1 MAINFPNSPSVN
13 DIHSEGGVRW
23 KWNGS
28 SWTRASSGPA
38 ITDTITTS
46 NDNSTTTLYPVM
58 VTGTGSNGA
67 KVATSATKSIS
78 FDASDGNLTV
88 AGNISVG
95 GTLTYEDVKN
105 VDSVGVG
112 TFRSGAHFGPSTGVG
127 ATISSEGDITA
138 GIITATFVGDGS
150 GLTGVANTDYVHA
163 HTLSV
168 VGVTTLT
175 TLNVNSQVGAAGS
188 VLSSTGSGLNWVSPQ
203 TGPQGAQGV
212 QGAAGAAGA
221 QGAQGHQGLTG
232 AAGAQG
238 HQGRQGA
245 AGAQGAQGHQ
255 GVQGAQG
262 HQGVQGAGG
271 AAGAQ
276 GNQGVQGATN
286 NLTVSTSPPGSPSA
300 GDMWWDSD
308 DGRLGVYYNDGNSS
322 QWVNIN
328 NGPAGAQGAQG
339 RQGAQGATG
348 AQGSVGIASLT
359 ISTGAPSSP
368 NAGDMWWDSD
378 DGDLHLYF
386 NDGNSSQWVNI
397 NAGSAGA
404 QGVQGAAGA
413 QGAQGAAGTNASVAN
428 PGNDRVVTSVSGTNL
443 NAEANMQFDGTD
455 LFIPNLIKHLGDPN
469 NHIGFPGADTQTFTT
484 GGTER
489 LRITSGGRLGLGV
502 TPKSWHSNNKGVIQG
517 NGGYSILGRS
527 DNFLG
532 IYQNFYYDGSDAGKY
547 IANGEA
553 SAYFQNDGSHR
564 FYTAVSGSADAS
576 SSLQERLRIANDG
589 NVTVKSEDLVF
600 ETTGKGI
607 EFPNSVSIKQNVSNL
622 YANVAAGN
630 NNIEFQ
636 SNGTS
641 FVKFRGTNGDVEIVD
656 GDLVIST
663 AGHGINFAA
672 NTDGG
677 GTSSATVLEDYEEG
691 TYSTTMVSSN
701 CTLDNSSGTGYYI
714 KVGNMVHVRGTFS
727 LNTSDGSPAVSG
739 SDAITQALPYT
750 RASNGTFTGTMLQQ
764 NINWGG
770 PTSLAHPHYFNPV
783 VADYVCQVASDGI
796 RFYMNRIEYAYQ
808 RLNNSH
814 LHVGYPG
821 YTSILWNITYQTT

>member
-28 SWTRASSGPA
+28 SWTRSSSGPA
-38 ITDTITTS
+38 ITDTITTV

-58 VTGTGSNGA
+58 VTGAGSNGA

-212 QGAAGAAGA
+212 QGAAGSSGAVGA

-232 AAGAQG
+232 ATGAQG
-238 HQGRQGA
+238 HQGHQGA
-245 AGAQGAQGHQ
+245 VGAQGNQ
-255 GVQGAQG
+255 GVQGAGGAAGAQG

-339 RQGAQGATG
+339 AQGRQGATG

-368 NAGDMWWDSD
+368 DAGDMWWDSD

-404 QGVQGAAGA
+404 QGVQGATGA
-413 QGAQGAAGTNASVAN
+413 AGAQGAAGSATLSNNAN
-428 PGNDRVVTSVSGTNL
+428 NRVITGGSGTNL
-443 NAEANMQFDGTD
+443 NGEANLTFDSSQLTLTSSHLLLGTD
-455 LFIPNLIKHLGDPN
+455 GYRIKLGTANDFQLWHTGSVNKIQSFVGDIQYISPTGSGHSFQVN
-469 NHIGFPGADTQTFTT
+469 SAEKIRIDSSGRLLT
-484 GGTER
+484 GGQT
-489 LRITSGGRLGLGV
+489 TSV
-502 TPKSWHSNNKGVIQG
+502 
-517 NGGYSILGRS
+517 
-527 DNFLG
+527 
-532 IYQNFYYDGSDAGKY
+532 
-547 IANGEA
+547 
-553 SAYFQNDGSHR
+553 
-564 FYTAVSGSADAS
+564 ADAS
-576 SSLQERLRIANDG
+576 NLHADIQSHSADG
-589 NVTVKSEDLVF
+589 NGLSLGRYSNNAYDPYITFFKSRNATIGSNGTILQDGDTIGTLTYYGATGSAWDHVAYQAVKVDGTPGASNDMPVRFDWHNQADGQQHPAHTMSLRASGDLEVK
-600 ETTGKGI
+600 TGNVVIGTAGKGI
-607 EFPNSVSIKQNVSNL
+607 S
-622 YANVAAGN
+622 
-630 NNIEFQ
+630 
-636 SNGTS
+636 
-641 FVKFRGTNGDVEIVD
+641 
-656 GDLVIST
+656 
-663 AGHGINFAA
+663 FAA
-672 NTDGG
+672 
-677 GTSSATVLEDYEEG
+677 TSDASGMTNELMDDYEEG
-691 TYSTTMVSSN
+691 SWTPIIYAWNGTQNQSYDTQTGNYIKIGNQVFANFTIDFSNKGTVSGNYTFVSGLPYNHAGVTGGSGTLVTWGWAMASNISWVAGDVSSTTTVVWLS
-701 CTLDNSSGTGYYI
+701 Y
-714 KVGNMVHVRGTFS
+714 H
-727 LNTSDGSPAVSG
+727 DGSNNNTNYLPASMLY
-739 SDAITQALPYT
+739 DNTQLK
-750 RASNGTFTGTMLQQ
+750 GT
-764 NINWGG
+764 IIYR
-770 PTSLAHPHYFNPV
+770 SV
-783 VADYVCQVASDGI
+783 
-796 RFYMNRIEYAYQ
+796 
-808 RLNNSH
+808 
-814 LHVGYPG
+814 
-821 YTSILWNITYQTT
+821 